1 MEFSQAKLARF
12 SRKQQLKKQAKNN
25 NVSSS
30 ENVRPMDATQRKNSR
45 FDGMS
50 SITQDSMERS
60 YSNLENVQPMDISPN
75 YNIVCN
81 TPIAKRKADRIPL
94 SPLNPGSI
102 LTTNS
107 SQNVNSTIP
116 SKRIRTPN
124 PKYFSP
130 TSCFVNSL
138 TEDSVI
144 TSKSRQPSQYQ
155 KGSTSAS
162 NNKVNNS
169 AYSEVI
175 NPTFKSSD
183 GKYSRKFPLHSKYI
197 GVQRLDFEDDTQ
209 AGSSVDVDNNVDHFK
224 STCYAASEI
233 EPILNFGLPE
243 FTCTKCFAEMW
254 YEERSEK
261 TRNGLQI
268 EFSMCCQKGEVKLP
282 LLKKPPKLLM
292 DLISGQDRRS
302 RHFKDNI
309 RAYNSMFAFTSMGG
323 QINDKINDGLGPP
336 QFILGGQNYHRIGS
350 LLPEVGMTPK
360 FAQLYVYDTE
370 NEVNN
375 RAACF
380 RSDKKQKDPID
391 RTLVK
396 DLQHMVDN
404 YNGLAQAYRRVRDAL
419 QNGSECQLSLRLYR
433 NREKDSRMH
442 NIPTADEVAGLIVGD
457 FDDSDIGRDVI
468 VNERKYGLT
477 RIHETHVLFLPL
489 QYPLLFPR
497 GENGWEPDIPRFFT
511 EEVSKEKKRERVSIR
526 EFIAFR
532 LQDRKVEFGNILY
545 GKRLF
550 QQFVVDCYTMLEAQ
564 RLSFIRENQSK
575 IRNDVL
581 SGLQEAVDRGDVD
594 ASLVGKRVIIPDSFT
609 GGPRYMFNNCQ
620 DAMGICK
627 RFGYPDLFITVT
639 CNANWPEIR
648 DFIRP
653 KGFQPSDRPDIVCR
667 VFKMK
672 LDQML
677 IDFKKNQIFGKVIG
691 GMYTVEFQKRGLPHL
706 ISAEI
711 PHPKLYPKLHAV
723 VTSYMIHGPCGK
735 SNLSSPC
742 MNGTLQC
749 SKFFPKKYKSSTS
762 IDEDGYPSYR
772 RRDTGVVVEK
782 SGVKLDNGFVVPY
795 NPFLLMRYQAHIN
808 VEACNK
814 SNAIK
819 YLFKYV
825 NKGHDRSNI
834 EISNGKR
841 VAKNTECVDEIK
853 KYYECRYL
861 SPSEAVWRLFKFDI
875 HQKFPAVIRLS
886 IHLEN
891 QQCVKFDDNSKLH
904 NVVSYHEM
912 IDTMFLAWFNAN
924 TQYEEG
930 RDLTYAEFPSKFVF
944 HPRDNRWEL
953 RKKGFS
959 IGRLSYVPVG
969 AGELYYLRVLLTKV
983 RGCTSYE
990 SIKTVNG
997 KLCKTFQEACSE
1009 LGLLKDDQE
1018 FKDGLIEAYET
1029 ATGGQMRRL
1038 FVRLLNMNTMSNPYD
1053 VWLSTWHLLADGI
1066 LYSKRRELN
1075 LPELQLSDEEL
1086 QNLCLIEIQK
1096 LLLLNGRTLSDYK
1109 TMPVPVDGD
1118 VNNFENRLIAE
1129 ELSYNRDELGVL
1141 HASLVEQLT
1150 EEQLSVYQKIM
1161 TSVLSETGEFYFLYG
1176 YGGTGKTF
1184 LWRTL
1189 SAALRSQGKIVLNVA
1204 SSGIASLLLPNGKTA
1219 HSTFC
1224 IPLEINDK
1232 STCNVKQDCHRANLL
1247 RAASLIIWDEAPMM
1261 NRYCFEA
1268 FDRTMRD
1275 LMSKV
1280 DKDLNTKPFGGKVV
1294 VLGGDFRQIL
1304 PVIRRGTRGDVVNK
1318 TLCSSK
1324 LWKHCIVLELTKNM
1338 RLKGDSADK
1347 SQSELKEFADWILK
1361 IGDGLIDSDENGEA
1375 QIQIPEDLC
1384 NLEVDDPLLSLVN
1397 FVYPDV
1403 VTNYGQP
1410 AYFED
1415 QAILA
1420 PTLEVVEDV
1429 NDYVLSLIPGEE
1441 KTYFSCDTPCKSD
1454 EDYEVQSDWFTSE
1467 FLNDIK
1473 CSGIPNHRLTL
1484 KVGVPIM
1491 LLRNIDQ
1498 AGGLCNGTR
1507 LQVRDL
1513 GKNIIKATFING
1525 KHAGET
1531 VFLPRMDLIPTDSGL
1546 PFKFGRRQ
1554 FPISLCFAMSINKS
1568 QGQSMSKVGLYLPRP
1583 VFTHGQL
1590 YVAISRVTTKKGLKM
1605 LILDEDG
1612 KPCTTTL
1619 NVVFPE
1625 IFESLHNI
1633 VS

>member
-1 MEFSQAKLARF
+1 ML
-12 SRKQQLKKQAKNN
+12 LWL
-25 NVSSS
+25 
-30 ENVRPMDATQRKNSR
+30 
-45 FDGMS
+45 DG
-50 SITQDSMERS
+50 EH
-60 YSNLENVQPMDISPN
+60 
-75 YNIVCN
+75 
-81 TPIAKRKADRIPL
+81 K
-94 SPLNPGSI
+94 
-102 LTTNS
+102 
-107 SQNVNSTIP
+107 
-116 SKRIRTPN
+116 
-124 PKYFSP
+124 
-130 TSCFVNSL
+130 
-138 TEDSVI
+138 I
-144 TSKSRQPSQYQ
+144 TS
-155 KGSTSAS
+155 G
-162 NNKVNNS
+162 
-169 AYSEVI
+169 
-175 NPTFKSSD
+175 
-183 GKYSRKFPLHSKYI
+183 
-197 GVQRLDFEDDTQ
+197 
-209 AGSSVDVDNNVDHFK
+209 
-224 STCYAASEI
+224 
-233 EPILNFGLPE
+233 
-243 FTCTKCFAEMW
+243 
-254 YEERSEK
+254 
-261 TRNGLQI
+261 
-268 EFSMCCQKGEVKLP
+268 
-282 LLKKPPKLLM
+282 
-292 DLISGQDRRS
+292 
-302 RHFKDNI
+302 
-309 RAYNSMFAFTSMGG
+309 
-323 QINDKINDGLGPP
+323 
-336 QFILGGQNYHRIGS
+336 
-350 LLPEVGMTPK
+350 
-360 FAQLYVYDTE
+360 
-370 NEVNN
+370 
-375 RAACF
+375 
-380 RSDKKQKDPID
+380 
-391 RTLVK
+391 
-396 DLQHMVDN
+396 
-404 YNGLAQAYRRVRDAL
+404 
-419 QNGSECQLSLRLYR
+419 
-433 NREKDSRMH
+433 
-442 NIPTADEVAGLIVGD
+442 
-457 FDDSDIGRDVI
+457 
-468 VNERKYGLT
+468 
-477 RIHETHVLFLPL
+477 
-489 QYPLLFPR
+489 
-497 GENGWEPDIPRFFT
+497 PDID
-511 EEVSKEKKRERVSIR
+511 K
-526 EFIAFR
+526 
-532 LQDRKVEFGNILY
+532 
-545 GKRLF
+545 
-550 QQFVVDCYTMLEAQ
+550 
-564 RLSFIRENQSK
+564 
-575 IRNDVL
+575 
-581 SGLQEAVDRGDVD
+581 
-594 ASLVGKRVIIPDSFT
+594 
-609 GGPRYMFNNCQ
+609 
-620 DAMGICK
+620 
-627 RFGYPDLFITVT
+627 
-639 CNANWPEIR
+639 
-648 DFIRP
+648 
-653 KGFQPSDRPDIVCR
+653 
-667 VFKMK
+667 
-672 LDQML
+672 
-677 IDFKKNQIFGKVIG
+677 
-691 GMYTVEFQKRGLPHL
+691 L

-711 PHPKLYPKLHAV
+711 PHPKLYPKLHDAV
-723 VTSYMIHGPCGK
+723 ASYMMHGPCGK

-742 MNGTLQC
+742 INGTLQC

-814 SNAIK
+814 SNVIK

-875 HQKFPAVIRLS
+875 HQKFPAAIRLS
-886 IHLEN
+886 IHLQN

-924 TQYEEG
+924 IQYEEG

-944 HPRDNRWEL
+944 HPRDHRWEP

-1038 FVRLLNMNTMSNPYD
+1038 FVRLLNMNTMNNPYD
-1053 VWLSTWHLLADGI
+1053 VWLSTWHLLVDGI

-1075 LPELQLSDEEL
+1075 LPELQLSDKEL

-1109 TMPVPVDGD
+1109 TMSVPVDGD

-1141 HASLVEQLT
+1141 HATLVEQLT
-1150 EEQLSVYQKIM
+1150 QEQLSVYQKIM

-1247 RAASLIIWDEAPMM
+1247 RATSLIIWDEAPMM

-1324 LWKHCIVLELTKNM
+1324 LWKHCNVLELTKNM

-1397 FVYPDV
+1397 FVYPKV

-1410 AYFED
+1410 AFFED

-1429 NDYVLSLIPGEE
+1429 NDYVLSLIPREE

-1513 GKNIIKATFING
+1513 GKNIIKAIFING

-1531 VFLPRMDLIPTDSGL
+1531 IFLPRMDLIPTDSGL

-1568 QGQSMSKVGLYLPRP
+1568 QGQSMSKVELYLPRP

-1619 NVVFPE
+1619 NVVFLE
-1625 IFESLHNI
+1625 IFESLHTI